1 MAAGASTFLTPIL
14 HPDDPGNAAWV
25 PVHLLAFATLIAVLL
40 ALVGIFVRQLP
51 RSGRLGLAGFLAAF
65 FGTSMMLME
74 GREHLF
80 SHDFGQGTPG
90 GLWQLITTSL
100 VFSVGYV
107 LLGVAIFRA
116 GVLPR
121 AAGVLC
127 SPPAARSWRSCRPP
141 SGSWRSSS
149 SATPC
154 SVPASPSQGT
164 RCSSRPRA
172 RPGKTSER
180 EPPLTLRYG
189 RSPTKRANDAR
200 EGCSLLLGGWR
211 AGGDRP
217 DDRRGAVLARGRRP
231 GPRRA
236 TPPADE
242 GYLGVFCG
250 VRWVAGARLPAAHI

>member
-1 MAAGASTFLTPIL
+1 MRGRSVITYKGGLEEEMITDREMASSVGRGEERGISPGALLRQTGLLAMAAGVSTFLTPIL

-65 FGTSMMLME
+65 VGTSMMLME

-80 SHDFGQGTPG
+80 SHDFGQSTPG

-121 AAGVLC
+121 AAGVLLAVGGPIVAF
-127 SPPAARSWRSCRPP
+127 SPPIGILAVLIVGHTLFGAGLALSGYALFLSPTGAARRN
-141 SGSWRSSS
+141 
-149 SATPC
+149 
-154 SVPASPSQGT
+154 V
-164 RCSSRPRA
+164 
-172 RPGKTSER
+172 
-180 EPPLTLRYG
+180 
-189 RSPTKRANDAR
+189 
-200 EGCSLLLGGWR
+200 
-211 AGGDRP
+211 
-217 DDRRGAVLARGRRP
+217 GA
-231 GPRRA
+231 
-236 TPPADE
+236 
-242 GYLGVFCG
+242 
-250 VRWVAGARLPAAHI
+250 